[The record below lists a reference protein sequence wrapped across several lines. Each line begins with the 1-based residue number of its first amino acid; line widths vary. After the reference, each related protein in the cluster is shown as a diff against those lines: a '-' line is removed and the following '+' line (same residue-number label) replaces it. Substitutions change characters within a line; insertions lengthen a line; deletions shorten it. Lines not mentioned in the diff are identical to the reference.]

1 MKTLQEQTNVV
12 LEKQTPLTTD
22 DKALFAY
29 FGEGAKIKPPYRI
42 LNPHRIRI
50 GDRTSIQEHAMI
62 NAFEDLSYLHQ
73 FIAEEYKN
81 DFDIEEYKYNSFIDI
96 GRENQIGRFFFV
108 SCTASIVLEENVLL
122 SERVFLGDN
131 NHSFKHPHVP
141 IMQQPNQ
148 QGEPILI
155 RKGSWIGVGASI
167 LKGTEIGCF
176 SVVSTNSVVKGKF
189 PDRSVI
195 GPERA
200 KLLYTLDKSPM
211 EL

>member
-1 MKTLQEQTNVV
+1 MKTLQEQTNIV
-12 LEKQTPLTTD
+12 LEKQTPLTSE

-50 GDRTSIQEHAMI
+50 GDRTSIQEYSMI
-62 NAFEDLSYLHQ
+62 SAFEDLTYLHQ
-73 FIAEEYKN
+73 FIEDKYKGDFELDEYRY
-81 DFDIEEYKYNSFIDI
+81 DSSIDI
-96 GRENQIGRFFFV
+96 GRECQIGRFFFV

-148 QGEPILI
+148 KGEPILI

-176 SVVSTNSVVKGKF
+176 SVVATNSVVKGEF
-189 PDRSVI
+189 PDRAVI
-195 GPERA
+195 GSERA
-200 KLLYTLDKSPM
+200 KLLYTLD
-211 EL
+211 E